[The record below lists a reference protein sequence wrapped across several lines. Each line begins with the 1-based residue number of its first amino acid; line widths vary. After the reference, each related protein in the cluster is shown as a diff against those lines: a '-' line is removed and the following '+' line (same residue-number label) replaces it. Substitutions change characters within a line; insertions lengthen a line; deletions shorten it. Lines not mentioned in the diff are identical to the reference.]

1 MADLKKYREYR
12 TILSINA
19 LICAEGKLLLLKRA
33 DNKEIDPGV
42 YAGIG
47 GKVEPGEDF
56 YSALLRE
63 IKEET
68 GLTEFKSIR
77 PYSVTQ
83 HPYPPTKAE
92 WVNLYFFVEL
102 EKQVLIPA
110 SKEGKFFWIDP
121 KDIDSLPMATDTK
134 DYIKI
139 LSKNPKAF
147 ILGFFD
153 HDNSGERTNKVKIK
167 IL

>member
-1 MADLKKYREYR
+1 MVDLKKYTEYR
-12 TILSINA
+12 TILSVNA
-19 LICAEGKLLLLKRA
+19 LIWAEGKLLLLKRA
-33 DNKEIDPGV
+33 DNKEIDPAT
-42 YAGIG
+42 YSGIG

-68 GLTEFKSIR
+68 GLTKFKSIR

-83 HPYPPTKAE
+83 HPYPPTNAE
-92 WVNLYFFVEL
+92 WVSLYFIVEL
-102 EKQVLIPA
+102 EKQVKILTNE
-110 SKEGKFFWIDP
+110 EGEFFWIDP
-121 KDIDSLPMATDTK
+121 KDIESLPMATDTK

-153 HDNSGERTNKVKIK
+153 PDSSGERTIKVKIK

>member
-1 MADLKKYREYR
+1 MADLKKYTEYS
-12 TILSINA
+12 TILSVNA
-19 LICAEGKLLLLKRA
+19 LIWADGKLLLLKRT

-42 YAGIG
+42 YSGIG

-56 YSALLRE
+56 YSAILRE

-77 PYSVTQ
+77 PYSITQ
-83 HPYPPTKAE
+83 HPYPPTNAE
-92 WVNLYFFVEL
+92 WVSLYFIVEL
-102 EKQVLIPA
+102 EKQVQISA
-110 SKEGKFFWIDP
+110 TEEGEFFWIDP
-121 KDIDSLPMATDTK
+121 KDIDPLPMATDTK

-153 HDNSGERTNKVKIK
+153 HDSSGKRTNKVKIK
-167 IL
+167 VL